1 MFDILD
7 VQINFLS
14 FISAMISN
22 FYRVRLS
29 QEIDFEV
36 YEQEINLYTQY
47 LYTSAKGRDGF
58 ILNVRVI

>member
-1 MFDILD
+1 
-7 VQINFLS
+7 
-14 FISAMISN
+14 MISN